1 MVPVC
6 DILNLYLRTSDTGMR
21 SRNIAKRVMEV
32 RVERTEIFARL
43 LAIFTLTGV
52 RSLKLEVKT
61 NLASVMNLGRKS

>member
-1 MVPVC
+1 MVPVY
-6 DILNLYLRTSDTGMR
+6 DIFNIYLRTSDTGMR

-61 NLASVMNLGRKS
+61 DLASVMNLGRKS

>member
-1 MVPVC
+1 
-6 DILNLYLRTSDTGMR
+6 MR

-52 RSLKLEVKT
+52 RSLELEVKT
-61 NLASVMNLGRKS
+61 DLASVMNLGRKS